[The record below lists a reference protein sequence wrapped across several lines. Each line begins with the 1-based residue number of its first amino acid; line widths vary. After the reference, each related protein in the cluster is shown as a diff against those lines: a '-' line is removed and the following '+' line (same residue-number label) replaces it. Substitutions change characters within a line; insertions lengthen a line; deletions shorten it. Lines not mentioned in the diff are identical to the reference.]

1 MDDPC
6 RPPETVELTRESI
19 QAGTVIKMVSAQGLR
34 VLTDAERAASI
45 TDTLAARPAN
55 SDGSGDLWLFG
66 YVSLIWNPAFHFTER
81 RKGRIHGWHR
91 RFCLWTPLGRGSPEQ
106 PGLVLGLERGG
117 ACTGMAFRLASDQV
131 ASEMDIVWRRE
142 MLSGAYKPRWVRVAT
157 ADGPVDAITFTID
170 PANPRYAGRLAEDE
184 IVRVVATAV
193 GRLGPCTD
201 YLFKTAEAL
210 AGLGLEDRTLQRLK
224 RRVEARLAQAADC
237 A

>member
-66 YVSLIWNPAFHFTER
+66 YGSLIWNPAFHFTER

-91 RFCLWTPLGRGSPEQ
+91 SFCLYSPEY
-106 PGLVLGLERGG
+106 RG
-117 ACTGMAFRLASDQV
+117 T
-131 ASEMDIVWRRE
+131 RE
-142 MLSGAYKPRWVRVAT
+142 P
-157 ADGPVDAITFTID
+157 
-170 PANPRYAGRLAEDE
+170 GRLAGDPQG
-184 IVRVVATAV
+184 VCDLQVQVLS
-193 GRLGPCTD
+193 GRLIVVVRRGFVD
-201 YLFKTAEAL
+201 FAISIQIAHQQRKRVTANKDILSRCEFPLTKIDEHADRAAFNGA
-210 AGLGLEDRTLQRLK
+210 AGGISGIRDDDVRPTVAVQIG
-224 RRVEARLAQAADC
+224 QGD
-237 A
+237 

>member
-1 MDDPC
+1 MTQTAAL
-6 RPPETVELTRESI
+6 PEILDLTRETILSGDI
-19 QAGTVIKMVSAQGLR
+19 MRVAAQIPGMN
-34 VLTDAERAASI
+34 VLSETELAASLAA
-45 TDTLAARPAN
+45 TLAAGPG
-55 SDGSGDLWLFG
+55 DGDIWVFG
-66 YVSLIWNPAFHFTER
+66 YGSLIWNPAFHFTER